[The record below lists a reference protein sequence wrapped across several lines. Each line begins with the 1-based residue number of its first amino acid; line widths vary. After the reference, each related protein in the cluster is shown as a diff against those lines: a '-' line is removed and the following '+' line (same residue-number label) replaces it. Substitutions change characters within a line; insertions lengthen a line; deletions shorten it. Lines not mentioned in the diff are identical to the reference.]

1 MTSSLIFTL
10 AFVGYVVA
18 LFFAILQLVNTKE
31 RISRAAFWTF
41 LLGFALHTIAILVRW
56 AEGGDVEVAALEAAE
71 KRSLAGMEWLG
82 VWLSHPPWSN
92 LYESLVS
99 FGWGV
104 SGVSLVALRRFKI
117 PLLGLFAVSLSLLVL
132 GAASL
137 LINQDITPLV
147 PALQSKWIHL
157 HVTMATICY
166 PAFGLAAILGL
177 FYLMKDGVK
186 TETFGL
192 VLALTSALLVF
203 AVGRS
208 DLFHG
213 VYSAGLLASGMGDK
227 SALLSYAAVDAQGA
241 SLANG
246 AALGLPFP
254 VVGPFLALALFCLWH
269 GAMLYILAL
278 FIKREKL
285 VRGGRYLS
293 FLGYGFLGTALLAM
307 IGVTLAGDDV
317 SLSEAALKGM
327 IAARHLGPNGQSLV
341 ANSQVFGQGPFHFSV
356 AANPFE
362 FMLLITALLNGLLFL
377 GISQKREWL
386 LRQLPSP
393 ARLDELAY
401 KTILFA
407 FPFLTLLILTGAIWA
422 YYAWGRYWGWDP
434 KETWSLVTW
443 IVYSIYLHV
452 RLTHGLEGRWPAAI
466 AVVGFGVVIFTY
478 LGVNILLSGL
488 HAYGSG

>member
-1 MTSSLIFTL
+1 MTSTLMFSL
-10 AFVGYVVA
+10 AFVGYVIA
-18 LFFAILQLVNTKE
+18 LFFAIFQLINQKE
-31 RISRAAFWTF
+31 RYTRAAFWTF
-41 LLGFALHTIAILVRW
+41 FIGFVLHTLAIFVRW
-56 AEGGDVEVAALEAAE
+56 AEGGEVEVAALEAAE
-71 KRSLAGMEWLG
+71 KRTLVGVEWLG

-104 SGVSLVALRRFKI
+104 SGVSLVAVRRFKI
-117 PLLGLFAVSLSLLVL
+117 PLLGLFAVALSLLVL

-137 LINQDITPLV
+137 LINQDITPLI

-166 PAFGLAAILGL
+166 PAFGLAAMLGL

-192 VLALTSALLVF
+192 VLALISALTVF

-208 DLFHG
+208 DLFNG
-213 VYSAGLLASGMGDK
+213 VYSAGLLGTGMGGK
-227 SALLSYAAVDAQGA
+227 SALLSYAAVDAQGN

-246 AALGLPFP
+246 TALGLPFP
-254 VVGPFLALALFCLWH
+254 WVGPLLTLSLFFLWH
-269 GAMLYILAL
+269 GAMLYIVAL
-278 FIKREKL
+278 FINRRHL
-285 VRGGRYLS
+285 LNGGRILS
-293 FLGYGFLGTALLAM
+293 LLGYGFLAAALVAM
-307 IGVTLAGDDV
+307 IATTLFGE
-317 SLSEAALKGM
+317 SLPLSEATLKGLV
-327 IAARHLGPNGQSLV
+327 AQRHLGADGHSLV
-341 ANSQVFGQGPFHFSV
+341 ANSQLFARGPYSFSV

-362 FMLLITALLNGLLFL
+362 FMLLIMALLNGLLFL
-377 GISQKREWL
+377 GIAHKRQWL
-386 LRQLPSP
+386 TRQLPEA
-393 ARLDELAY
+393 ARLDDLAY

-452 RLTHGLEGRWPAAI
+452 RLTHGLEGRWPAVI

-488 HAYGSG
+488 HAYGGG